1 MLKLRGVIASSKDA
15 DSEDEST
22 SNGKMQEFEIDTACI
37 KPKFL
42 ETGQRH
48 DARNG
53 IDQVETRQSN
63 ERQVVPQSRI
73 KNSNAPESVS
83 RPATAMSKLSH
94 CIASTSLSS
103 PASGWSASLAPRPAS
118 ATKIWKSKS
127 PRTPERLL
135 SEERLLSMRGWDQRP
150 VGLSSHQILATSAS
164 INAEYTSR
172 ITKVDTPD
180 EMKIRNPPSR
190 PQSGRFK
197 EQLPEKNDF
206 ALDFESSSSSD
217 EVIESNS
224 VDATKQRI
232 KNLAKSF
239 DNVSKLGAEEL
250 SGLLV
255 PIRRTM
261 TPELRGSKMASVN
274 GNMLIKRPIFGIGDM
289 KLRSL
294 PTKLLTESPHEQL
307 EAPSFIEEKHA
318 SNTSPSSDFSRKKTG
333 KKNQNEMNP
342 SNRNRSISQ
351 SASSIIASAQERV
364 TKQREARTKPFVNKT
379 DYSSSISLEFEKPV
393 VKAVNGGKFGSTFGN
408 LVAGLAGLTS
418 SKTTAA
424 SFLDIEMSEHATSI
438 KEQYMC
444 LCTQHRTNPKSSLVQ
459 LISTFGKQQS
469 HNLNFTGY
477 GLSDAD
483 FDAASIIFQNLTC
496 LNSLHL
502 HGNRLS
508 TVSVTKFLDT
518 VSAAGAVSNLQ
529 HIDIS
534 GVNFDLVSMNSLLDL
549 QHLKALPLI
558 HFIANDCTMGD
569 PASALLFEWLADG
582 HCKTLTVL
590 QLASNQCSTLFCRSV
605 VRFSR
610 RFSALETLNLSWNHI
625 REHSAMQLV
634 RDLCF
639 FKTLTN
645 LNLSWNGLGEAEV
658 LDEFA
663 AILPK
668 MKLKSLD
675 LSFSRIDHESSLIL
689 CDAIRFATTIQH
701 LNLAGNPLRMIG
713 ARNVMSAIVEAS
725 KSAAKFKKNTLSKSD
740 ELITIK
746 LNITS
751 CSVGVMSGERFD
763 SENPFGEHMLD
774 FNLPYARSKIRAITR
789 MVQRNVANVE
799 EFLVNGNPTT
809 IDSKLVSLDPS
820 IFTNSF
826 RGDNMIGI
834 PTEGTAKINV
844 TLLRRNMEEH
854 VMDPF
859 RFEIIKNILQG
870 TRKEQRPE
878 VLRMITSGTAFF
890 KYINEIKILLDL
902 CEDNT
907 EKKILVGGVLNKVLA
922 SRPPPQVTETKPA
935 DDDEDFFAKS
945 EAPSQSAVASALLS
959 SNDIVSL
966 IAEQKRNVPAYIR
979 MFTANN
985 ATGYYLIDLDNPI
998 ESEFLDR
1005 LFSVQLEC
1013 AQEKWLLDTKNRNG
1027 KLPINYDKKSTV
1039 TVAQRCFNRVF
1050 HNKIEQVIRGN
1061 LLVPKD
1067 GKLEIDFFDLRLPAP
1082 ETLVLPATVL
1092 YNISQMPAPSMQLK
1106 AMRLLSNDY
1115 CFSLESCCALLAVLP
1130 QPSKNPGFDR
1140 KKKRRKSLS
1149 STKRKIQD
1157 TAKVNAVNHDLV
1169 VVELVIIMWSRVRER
1184 HGVGYLMRFLS
1195 LRNQEVVTRRLGAH
1209 NVFDLVAAVGLY
1221 ELDLSNFRHRYVAA
1235 ELVRMAALEPG
1246 LNMVDCQFRNDNFEV
1261 PKSWTQDLPGKGSF
1275 VVHYCRSQQVQSQV
1289 LNGLQPSGYR
1299 PAPKKEYV
1307 ALYSW
1312 ATSWDF
1318 FQPAGEKWVEAFK
1331 KERIRLKI
1339 LSKFENAKAVFKH
1352 IDTDGGG
1359 SIDRRELHAGFLSVN
1374 IHLHPYESV
1383 ALFRVIDED
1392 ESGDIDIG
1400 SKIPLFQWF
1409 KHIFVTLLQKN

>member
-1 MLKLRGVIASSKDA
+1 MNRSSQKGVDWQ
-15 DSEDEST
+15 T
-22 SNGKMQEFEIDTACI
+22 N
-37 KPKFL
+37 L
-42 ETGQRH
+42 
-48 DARNG
+48 
-53 IDQVETRQSN
+53 
-63 ERQVVPQSRI
+63 
-73 KNSNAPESVS
+73 
-83 RPATAMSKLSH
+83 LS
-94 CIASTSLSS
+94 
-103 PASGWSASLAPRPAS
+103 RPAS

-135 SEERLLSMRGWDQRP
+135 SEERLLSMKGWDQRP
-150 VGLSSHQILATSAS
+150 AGLSSHQILATSAS
-164 INAEYTSR
+164 INVEYTSR
-172 ITKVDTPD
+172 IVKVDTPTD
-180 EMKIRNPPSR
+180 EMKIREPPSR
-190 PQSGRFK
+190 PRSGRFQ
-197 EQLPEKNDF
+197 EQLPEKNELKFDF
-206 ALDFESSSSSD
+206 DSSSSSD
-217 EVIESNS
+217 EVIDSNS
-224 VDATKQRI
+224 ADATKHRI

-239 DNVSKLGAEEL
+239 DKVSKLSAEEL

-255 PIRRTM
+255 PVRRVM
-261 TPELRGSKMASVN
+261 TPDLRGSKMASVN

-289 KLRSL
+289 KIRSL
-294 PTKLLTESPHEQL
+294 STKKLADALPHEQTESSL
-307 EAPSFIEEKHA
+307 FVEEK
-318 SNTSPSSDFSRKKTG
+318 NTSSISPISDVSKKKSA
-333 KKNQNEMNP
+333 KKQQNEINQANI
-342 SNRNRSISQ
+342 NRGISQ
-351 SASSIIASAQERV
+351 NAISIIASAQERV
-364 TKQREARTKPFVNKT
+364 TRQREERSKPCMRKV
-379 DYSSSISLEFEKPV
+379 DYSSSISLEFDKSIMKTV
-393 VKAVNGGKFGSTFGN
+393 AGGKFGSMFGN
-408 LVAGLAGLTS
+408 LVAGAAGLTT
-418 SKTTAA
+418 SKTATA

-438 KEQYMC
+438 KEQYMLMC
-444 LCTQHRTNPKSSLVQ
+444 DQQRTNPKSALIKLV
-459 LISTFGKQQS
+459 STFGKQHS
-469 HNLNFTGY
+469 HNLNFTGC
-477 GLSDAD
+477 GFSDAD

-508 TVSVTKFLDT
+508 TVSVTKFLDV
-518 VSAAGAVSNLQ
+518 VSVAGAVSNLQ

-534 GVNFDLVSMNSLLDL
+534 GVNFDLVSMNSLLEL
-549 QHLKALPLI
+549 QHLKSLPLL

-569 PASALLFEWLADG
+569 PASAMLFKWLADG

-590 QLASNQCSTLFCRSV
+590 QLASNQCSSLFCGSV

-625 REHSAMQLV
+625 REHSAIKLV
-634 RDLCF
+634 RDIFF
-639 FKTLTN
+639 FKNLTN

-663 AILPK
+663 AVLPK

-689 CDAIRFATTIQH
+689 CDAIRFATTIRH

-725 KSAAKFKKNTLSKSD
+725 KSAAKFKKNVQTSTD
-740 ELITIK
+740 ELVTIK

-751 CSVGVMSGERFD
+751 CSVGVISGERFD
-763 SENPFGEHMLD
+763 SENPFGEHTLD
-774 FNLPYARSKIRAITR
+774 FNLPFDRSKMRAITR

-799 EFLVNGNPTT
+799 EFVFDGNQTI
-809 IDSKLVSLDPS
+809 IDSKSVSLDPS
-820 IFTNSF
+820 IFTNTL
-826 RGDNMIGI
+826 RGDHMIGI
-834 PTEGTAKINV
+834 PTEGVAEIHV
-844 TLLRRNMEEH
+844 TLLRRNMDEH

-859 RFEIIKNILQG
+859 RFDVIKNILNG

-890 KYINEIKILLDL
+890 KYVNEMKELLDL

-907 EKKILVGGVLNKVLA
+907 EKRILVGGVMNKVLA
-922 SRPPPQVTETKPA
+922 LRPPPPVVDTKPT
-935 DDDEDFFAKS
+935 DDDDDFFANCQ
-945 EAPSQSAVASALLS
+945 APSQAAVASAFLAPF
-959 SNDIVSL
+959 DVVAL
-966 IAEQKRNVPAYIR
+966 IAEQKRNIPAYIR

-985 ATGYYLIDLDNPI
+985 ATGYYLIDLDNPV
-998 ESEFLDR
+998 EAEFLDR
-1005 LFSVQLEC
+1005 LFSVQLDCTKER
-1013 AQEKWLLDTKNRNG
+1013 WLKDTKNRNG
-1027 KLPINYDKKSTV
+1027 MLPINYDKRSTV

-1050 HNKIEQVIRGN
+1050 HDKTEQLVKGN

-1067 GKLEIDFFDLRLPAP
+1067 GKLEIDFFDLRLPAQ
-1082 ETLVLPATVL
+1082 ETLVLPATVI
-1092 YNISQMPAPSMQLK
+1092 YNISQMSAPSMQLK

-1149 STKRKIQD
+1149 PTKKKLQD
-1157 TAKVNAVNHDLV
+1157 KAKHQVNQDLV
-1169 VVELVIIMWSRVRER
+1169 VVEMVIIMWSRVRER

-1221 ELDLSNFRHRYVAA
+1221 ELDLGNFRHRYVAA

-1246 LNMVDCQFRNDNFEV
+1246 LNMVDCQYRNDNFEV
-1261 PKSWTQDLPGKGSF
+1261 PKGWTQDLPGKGSF
-1275 VVHYCRSQQVQSQV
+1275 VVHYCRSQQVQSQI
-1289 LNGLQPSGYR
+1289 LNGLQPSGYH
-1299 PAPKKEYV
+1299 PAPKKECV

-1312 ATSWDF
+1312 PTSWDYY
-1318 FQPAGEKWVEAFK
+1318 QPVGDKWVEAFK

-1359 SIDRRELHAGFLSVN
+1359 SIDRRELHAGFLSVG
-1374 IHLHPYESV
+1374 IYLHPYESV

-1400 SKIPLFQWF
+1400 SWIRSLCWF
-1409 KHIFVTLLQKN
+1409 KLVLLLTGSRRRTKRIFGQASAAHCVLRLVYGNLTSA